1 MDILGGGETP
11 AEFSDD
17 DDDHPRN
24 KALNKQALLEWVTV
38 ADFTKE
44 ISLTKIAHHKYKLE
58 PEEIQASLGS
68 EEILKICKV
77 IMYKLGLT
85 YKRMDIYFNELR
97 EEFKK
102 DNKDSLGKIRKDI
115 DLVNE
120 VI

>member
-1 MDILGGGETP
+1 MDVLGGGETP

-58 PEEIQASLGS
+58 PEEIQELEVRERGVDVVTFRSHVEDILLKTYFLHLRHFGPEGASN
-68 EEILKICKV
+68 I
-77 IMYKLGLT
+77 
-85 YKRMDIYFNELR
+85 
-97 EEFKK
+97 FKM
-102 DNKDSLGKIRKDI
+102 I
-115 DLVNE
+115 VNLL
-120 VI
+120 